1 MKTRW
6 PQPLFFTFT
15 MPFPVFGTGFVRVSF
30 ADELTAGSGSAEVVG
45 AGVSEAVVDG
55 TGGEEAEGVEDG
67 VGVTAVVVV
76 VVS

>member
-15 MPFPVFGTGFVRVSF
+15 TPFPVFGAGLVRVSF

-45 AGVSEAVVDG
+45 AGDSEALVDG
-55 TGGEEAEGVEDG
+55 AVEGTAEGVDDG
-67 VGVTAVVVV
+67 VGATAVVVV